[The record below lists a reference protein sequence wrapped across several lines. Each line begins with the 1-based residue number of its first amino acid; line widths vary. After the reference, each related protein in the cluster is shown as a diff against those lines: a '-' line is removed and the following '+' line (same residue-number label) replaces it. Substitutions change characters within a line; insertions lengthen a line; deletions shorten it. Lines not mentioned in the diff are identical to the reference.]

1 LASKSVSKFNS
12 FEQSTSKNKPRQ
24 RRVKLFFLLFRFTKI
39 VQQFLP
45 RKAFGGVGQISHFAL
60 WAMRDKKFVPN
71 FLSRV

>member
-45 RKAFGGVGQISHFAL
+45 RKAFGGVG
-60 WAMRDKKFVPN
+60 
-71 FLSRV
+71 